1 MECSLPE
8 EWEKYSL
15 LVMIIYIYTDQKSVQ
30 YDTRYHLKNSIYSKY
45 KYSIVPLLRKQVSGI
60 CIVYN

>member
-15 LVMIIYIYTDQKSVQ
+15 LVMIIYIQ
-30 YDTRYHLKNSIYSKY
+30 TRRVSSMILGTILKIAFIPNTSI
-45 KYSIVPLLRKQVSGI
+45 L
-60 CIVYN
+60 